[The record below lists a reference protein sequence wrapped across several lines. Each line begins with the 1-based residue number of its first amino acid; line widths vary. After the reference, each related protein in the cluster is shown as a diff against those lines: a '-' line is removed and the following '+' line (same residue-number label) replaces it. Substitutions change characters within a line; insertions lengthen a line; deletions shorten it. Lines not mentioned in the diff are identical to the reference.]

1 MINSPVLF
9 SIYRT
14 TCPYYIPTTI
24 FYSIMKDLKDKD
36 YQGSNRQGSDHYI
49 NKDQS
54 TDRCRQIRVVCFD
67 NPIRMVLG
75 VIEGKEATK
84 NRSFGHTLCFLTDR
98 YTIFR

>member
-9 SIYRT
+9 SVYRT
-14 TCPYYIPTTI
+14 TCPHFIPTTI
-24 FYSIMKDLKDKD
+24 FYSIMKNRKDKD
-36 YQGSNRQGSDHYI
+36 YQGSNRQESDHLF

-54 TDRCRQIRVVCFD
+54 TDRCRQIVCYD
-67 NPIRMVLG
+67 NPIKMVLG

-84 NRSFGHTLCFLTDR
+84 NRIFVHILCILRDR

>member
-14 TCPYYIPTTI
+14 TCPHFIPTTI
-24 FYSIMKDLKDKD
+24 FYSIMKDRKAKD
-36 YQGSNRQGSDHYI
+36 YQGLNRQGSDQ
-49 NKDQS
+49 KFKEDQS
-54 TDRCRQIRVVCFD
+54 TDRCRQIICFH
-67 NPIRMVLG
+67 NRIKMALG

-84 NRSFGHTLCFLTDR
+84 NRSFGHILCFLSDR